1 MTSANKTQ
9 RFVRAIKF
17 SHLIKPVSLAMALAF
32 GVAAPVA
39 AQTALDSATV
49 TIPAENRKPSTDLSV
64 IKEQTAT
71 GFVIR
76 VTNTGPDSVS
86 GVIVSDAVGR
96 GSSCRPS
103 NPVKIAATGAPESG
117 SSIAN
122 LTGQGIV
129 LGTLNSGQ
137 TAILSFSCQ
146 GN

>member
-1 MTSANKTQ
+1 MISSNKLQ
-9 RFVRAIKF
+9 RYDRAIDLF
-17 SHLIKPVSLAMALAF
+17 RLTKPAGLALALAL
-32 GVAAPVA
+32 GAAAPVA

-96 GSSCRPS
+96 GSSCRPN
-103 NPVKIAATGAPESG
+103 NPVKIAATGASESG

-137 TAILSFSCQ
+137 TVTLSFSCQ